1 MKRIAVTPGE
11 PAGIGPDIVLKLA
24 LEQDLPAIPV
34 VFADPD
40 LLSERIMRLRLPL
53 KICQTS
59 IATLPQRQ
67 EAGLLYV
74 IPIALRCPS
83 NPGKPDARNA
93 AYVLETLQKSVSTC
107 IDQHFAALVTGP
119 VNKSIINDAGIPFS
133 GHTEYFGDLTHTA
146 PVMMLAVGNFRVALA
161 TTHLPLSEVS
171 RAITPQALKTVI
183 TILHRD
189 LTRFFGIKRPHIKI
203 TGLNPHAGESGHLG
217 REEIEIIEPVI
228 KQLKQKGL
236 NLSGPLP
243 ADTLFTP
250 RHLQDCDAVLAM
262 YHDQGLPVLKYA
274 GFGQAVNIT
283 LGLPFIRVS
292 VDHGT
297 AFELAGTGQAEASS
311 LISAFKCAAAFA
323 NQ

>member
-74 IPIALRCPS
+74 IPIALRCSS

-228 KQLKQKGL
+228 KQLKRKGL

-297 AFELAGTGQAEASS
+297 AFELKIGRAHV
-311 LISAFKCAAAFA
+311 
-323 NQ
+323 